1 MADRLGAEQT
11 LKNDPTSRDIR
22 VSRFFSG
29 WSCRAGMADC
39 RAKNRVSRP
48 LRKFLRRSLDNVER
62 SVMSQ
67 TANSQPPQIKSRI
80 GAILRATSGNFLEQ
94 FDFFLFGF
102 YASYIAKAFFPSEN
116 ETAALLNT
124 FGVFW
129 LGALMRPVGAIVLG
143 AYIDRIGRRL
153 GLIVTLAIMA
163 AGTVIITICPTY
175 ASIGVAAPVI
185 VLIGRLLQGFSAG
198 VELGGV
204 SVYLS
209 EIATPGNKGF
219 YTSFQSSSQQV
230 AIFVAAII
238 GYALN
243 ELVTGDSFAFLAGIE
258 FAKWRIPFFIG
269 CLIIPF
275 IFFLRRTLEETPEF
289 LAMKKHPSTSE
300 VFSSAAVTGKII
312 VLGMMMA
319 VLTTTTFY
327 FVTVYTPTFGKS
339 VLKLSS
345 QDALLVTLLVAVTNF
360 IWNPVGGAVSYRLG
374 RKPVLLAIACLSL
387 VTAYPA
393 LHWLVAAPTFGKML
407 AVEMMFSFYF
417 GVYSG
422 TMLGALVEVV
432 PAHVRTTCF
441 SLAFALAAGLFGTFT
456 PFAST
461 WLIDHTGDKASPG
474 FWLMCAATL
483 GIVAALVIYRGGK
496 TIATRDVVPA

>member
-1 MADRLGAEQT
+1 
-11 LKNDPTSRDIR
+11 
-22 VSRFFSG
+22 
-29 WSCRAGMADC
+29 
-39 RAKNRVSRP
+39 
-48 LRKFLRRSLDNVER
+48 
-62 SVMSQ
+62 MSQ
-67 TANSQPPQIKSRI
+67 PAGSETPQIKSRI

-102 YASYIAKAFFPSEN
+102 YAPYIAKAFFPSED

-129 LGALMRPVGAIVLG
+129 LGALMRPIGAIVLG

-163 AGTVIITICPTY
+163 AGTVVITICPTY
-175 ASIGVAAPVI
+175 ATIGVAAPVI

-209 EIATPGNKGF
+209 EIATPGNRGF

-238 GYALN
+238 GYVLN
-243 ELVTGDSFAFLAGIE
+243 ESMPASTIAAWG
-258 FAKWRIPFFIG
+258 WRIPFFVG
-269 CLIIPF
+269 CLIIPV
-275 IFFLRRTLEETPEF
+275 IFVLRRTLEETPEF
-289 LAMKKHPSTSE
+289 LAMKKHPTTSE
-300 VFSSAAVTGKII
+300 VFASAAVNWRII
-312 VLGMMMA
+312 LLGMMLAAM
-319 VLTTTTFY
+319 TTVTFY
-327 FVTVYTPTFGKS
+327 FVTVFTPSFGKE
-339 VLKLSS
+339 LHLPA

-360 IWNPVGGAVSYRLG
+360 IWNPVGGALSDRIG
-374 RKPVLLAIACLSL
+374 RKPVLMAITALSF

-393 LHWLVAAPTFGKML
+393 LLWLTAAPTFGKL
-407 AVEMMFSFYF
+407 LVVGMMFSLYF

-432 PAHVRTTCF
+432 PRHVRTTCF
-441 SLAFALAAGLFGTFT
+441 SLAFALAAALFGTFT
-456 PFAST
+456 PFAALKLT
-461 WLIDHTGDKASPG
+461 AITGDKASPG
-474 FWLMCAATL
+474 FWLMCAAAS
-483 GIVAALVIYRGGK
+483 GFIAAVVIYRSG
-496 TIATRDVVPA
+496 AVEAREQAVAAQQA

>member
-1 MADRLGAEQT
+1 
-11 LKNDPTSRDIR
+11 
-22 VSRFFSG
+22 
-29 WSCRAGMADC
+29 
-39 RAKNRVSRP
+39 
-48 LRKFLRRSLDNVER
+48 
-62 SVMSQ
+62 MSQ
-67 TANSQPPQIKSRI
+67 TATQGTPQIKSRI

-102 YASYIAKAFFPSEN
+102 YASAIAKAFFPSEN

-143 AYIDRIGRRL
+143 AYIDRIGRRQ

-163 AGTVIITICPTY
+163 AGTVVIAFCPSYATIG
-175 ASIGVAAPVI
+175 IAAPVI
-185 VLIGRLLQGFSAG
+185 VLLGRLLQGFSAG

-209 EIATPGNKGF
+209 EIATPGNRGF

-230 AIFVAAII
+230 AIFVASILGFILSETMPA
-238 GYALN
+238 AT
-243 ELVTGDSFAFLAGIE
+243 VTAWG
-258 FAKWRIPFFIG
+258 WRIPFFVG
-269 CLIIPF
+269 CMIIPL
-275 IFFLRRTLEETPEF
+275 IFLLRRTLEETPAF
-289 LAMKKHPSTSE
+289 LAMKKHPTASE
-300 VFSSAAVTGKII
+300 VFASAVANWRI
-312 VLGMMMA
+312 VILGMMIA

-327 FVTVYTPTFGKS
+327 FVTVYTPTFGKT
-339 VLKLSS
+339 VLKLST

-360 IWNPVGGAVSYRLG
+360 IWNPVGGALSDRIG
-374 RKPVLLAIACLSL
+374 RKPVLLTIATLSL
-387 VTAYPA
+387 LTAYPA
-393 LHWLVAAPTFGKML
+393 LHWLVADPSFGKLL

-422 TMLGALVEVV
+422 TMLGALVEIV

-441 SLAFALAAGLFGTFT
+441 SLAFALAAALFGTFT

-461 WLIDHTGDKASPG
+461 ILIDKTGDKASPG
-474 FWLMCAATL
+474 FWLMFGASL
-483 GIVAALVIYRGGK
+483 GIIAALTVYRGGK
-496 TIATRDVVPA
+496 TIAVQDAVTA

>member
-1 MADRLGAEQT
+1 MQ
-11 LKNDPTSRDIR
+11 PTS
-22 VSRFFSG
+22 
-29 WSCRAGMADC
+29 M
-39 RAKNRVSRP
+39 
-48 LRKFLRRSLDNVER
+48 
-62 SVMSQ
+62 
-67 TANSQPPQIKSRI
+67 SQPPAIKSRI

-102 YASYIAKAFFPSEN
+102 YAPAIAKAFFPAEN
-116 ETAALLNT
+116 ETAALLNA

-143 AYIDRIGRRL
+143 AYIDRIGRRK
-153 GLIVTLAIMA
+153 GLIVTLGIMA
-163 AGTVIITICPTY
+163 IGTVVIAVCPSY
-175 ASIGVAAPVI
+175 ATIGVAAPII
-185 VLIGRLLQGFSAG
+185 VLLARLLQGFSAG

-204 SVYLS
+204 SVYLA
-209 EIATPGNKGF
+209 EISTPGNRGF

-230 AIFVAAII
+230 AIFVASILGFVLSEMMPADTVAAW
-238 GYALN
+238 G
-243 ELVTGDSFAFLAGIE
+243 
-258 FAKWRIPFFIG
+258 WRIPFFVG

-275 IFFLRRTLEETPEF
+275 IFVLRRSLEETPVF
-289 LAMKKHPSTSE
+289 LAMKTHPSASE
-300 VFSSAAVTGKII
+300 VFASALANWRIV

-327 FVTVYTPTFGKS
+327 FVTVYTPTFGKN
-339 VLKLSS
+339 VLKLST

-360 IWNPVGGAVSYRLG
+360 IWNPVGGALSDRIG

-393 LHWLVAAPTFGKML
+393 LHWLIVAPTFGKML

-461 WLIDHTGDKASPG
+461 WLIQTTGDKASPG
-474 FWLMCAATL
+474 YWLMCAAVL
-483 GIVAALVIYRGGK
+483 GIVAALAIYRGGR
-496 TIATRDVVPA
+496 TIETREAVAA

>member
-1 MADRLGAEQT
+1 
-11 LKNDPTSRDIR
+11 
-22 VSRFFSG
+22 
-29 WSCRAGMADC
+29 
-39 RAKNRVSRP
+39 
-48 LRKFLRRSLDNVER
+48 
-62 SVMSQ
+62 MSQ
-67 TANSQPPQIKSRI
+67 LSTSQPPQIKSRV

-102 YASYIAKAFFPSEN
+102 YASAIAKAFFPAEN
-116 ETAALLNT
+116 DAAALLNT

-143 AYIDRIGRRL
+143 AYIDKIGRRL
-153 GLIVTLAIMA
+153 GLIVTLGIMA
-163 AGTVIITICPTY
+163 IGTVVIAFCPTY
-175 ASIGVAAPVI
+175 ASIGVAAPII
-185 VLIGRLLQGFSAG
+185 VLAGRLLQGFSAG

-209 EIATPGNKGF
+209 EIATPGNRGF

-230 AIFVAAII
+230 AIFVAALL
-238 GYALN
+238 GFGLS
-243 ELVTGDSFAFLAGIE
+243 ELMPAATVAEWG
-258 FAKWRIPFFIG
+258 WRIPFFIG

-275 IFFLRRTLEETPEF
+275 IFVLRRTLEETPAF
-289 LAMKKHPSTSE
+289 LAMKKHPTTAE
-300 VFSSAAVTGKII
+300 VFASAAANWRI
-312 VLGMMMA
+312 VLLGMLMA
-319 VLTTTTFY
+319 TLTTVTFY
-327 FVTVYTPTFGKS
+327 FVTVYTPTFGKT

-345 QDALLVTLLVAVTNF
+345 HDSLLVTLMVAVTNF
-360 IWNPVGGAVSYRLG
+360 IWNPVGGALSDRIG
-374 RKPVLLAIACLSL
+374 RKPVLLTIAILSL

-393 LHWLVAAPTFGKML
+393 LHWLIAAPTFGKML

-461 WLIDHTGDKASPG
+461 WLIQHTGDKASPG
-474 FWLMCAATL
+474 YWLMCAAAC
-483 GIVAALVIYRGGK
+483 GIVAALAIYRGGS

>member
-1 MADRLGAEQT
+1 
-11 LKNDPTSRDIR
+11 
-22 VSRFFSG
+22 
-29 WSCRAGMADC
+29 
-39 RAKNRVSRP
+39 
-48 LRKFLRRSLDNVER
+48 
-62 SVMSQ
+62 MSQ
-67 TANSQPPQIKSRI
+67 TTTSQPPQIKSRI

-102 YASYIAKAFFPSEN
+102 YATYIAKAFFPSEN
-116 ETAALLNT
+116 GTAALLNT

-163 AGTVIITICPTY
+163 AGTVVITICPTY
-175 ASIGVAAPVI
+175 ATIGVAAPVI

-238 GYALN
+238 GFALN
-243 ELVTGDSFAFLAGIE
+243 ALMPQATIAEIG
-258 FAKWRIPFFIG
+258 WRIPFLIG

-275 IFFLRRTLEETPEF
+275 IFVLRRSLEETPAF
-289 LAMKKHPSTSE
+289 LAMKKHPTTSE
-300 VFSSAAVTGKII
+300 VFASAAINWRII
-312 VLGMMMA
+312 LLGMMLAAM
-319 VLTTTTFY
+319 TTVTFY
-327 FVTVYTPTFGKS
+327 FVTVYTPTFGKN
-339 VLKLSS
+339 VLKLTA
-345 QDALLVTLLVAVTNF
+345 QDSLLVTLMVAVTNF
-360 IWNPVGGAVSYRLG
+360 IWNPVGGAVSDRIG
-374 RKPVLLAIACLSL
+374 RKPVLLAIAGLSL

-393 LHWLVAAPTFGKML
+393 LAWLTADPSFGKML
-407 AVEMMFSFYF
+407 AVELMFSFYF
-417 GVYSG
+417 GTYSG

-441 SLAFALAAGLFGTFT
+441 SLAFALAAALFGTFT
-456 PFAST
+456 PFAAT
-461 WLIDHTGDKASPG
+461 WLIAETGNRASPAY
-474 FWLMCAATL
+474 WLMCAAAS
-483 GIVAALVIYRGGK
+483 GIIAALAIYRTG
-496 TIATRDVVPA
+496 AAEARAALAAQH

>member
-1 MADRLGAEQT
+1 
-11 LKNDPTSRDIR
+11 
-22 VSRFFSG
+22 
-29 WSCRAGMADC
+29 MADC
-39 RAKNRVSRP
+39 GIKKSNLSAGEKS
-48 LRKFLRRSLDNVER
+48 LRIGHENGEKFA
-62 SVMSQ
+62 MSE
-67 TANSQPPQIKSRI
+67 TSTSEPPQIKSRL

-143 AYIDRIGRRL
+143 AYIDRIGRRK

-163 AGTVIITICPTY
+163 LGTVTIAVCPTY
-175 ASIGVAAPVI
+175 ATIGVAAPVI

-209 EIATPGNKGF
+209 EIATPGNRGF
-219 YTSFQSSSQQV
+219 YTSFQSASQQV

-238 GYALN
+238 GFVLSEMMPAATVA
-243 ELVTGDSFAFLAGIE
+243 EWG
-258 FAKWRIPFFIG
+258 WRIPFFIG

-300 VFSSAAVTGKII
+300 VFRSAAVNWKII
-312 VLGMMMA
+312 LLGMMLAAM
-319 VLTTTTFY
+319 TTVTFY
-327 FVTVYTPTFGKS
+327 FVTVYTPTFGKT

-360 IWNPVGGAVSYRLG
+360 IWNPVGGALSDRIG
-374 RKPVLLAIACLSL
+374 RKPVLMAIAGLSF

-393 LHWLVAAPTFGKML
+393 LLWLTAAPTFGKML
-407 AVEMMFSFYF
+407 AVELMFSLYF

-422 TMLGALVEVV
+422 TMLGALVEIV
-432 PAHVRTTCF
+432 PKHVRTTCF
-441 SLAFALAAGLFGTFT
+441 SLAFALAAALFGTFT
-456 PFAST
+456 PFAAT
-461 WLIDHTGDKASPG
+461 TLIAMTSDRASPG
-474 FWLMCAATL
+474 YWLMCAAAS
-483 GIVAALVIYRGGK
+483 GFIAAVVIYRSGA
-496 TIATRDVVPA
+496 IEAREQAVAAQQA

>member
-1 MADRLGAEQT
+1 
-11 LKNDPTSRDIR
+11 
-22 VSRFFSG
+22 
-29 WSCRAGMADC
+29 
-39 RAKNRVSRP
+39 
-48 LRKFLRRSLDNVER
+48 
-62 SVMSQ
+62 MSQ
-67 TANSQPPQIKSRI
+67 SPDSSPPQLKSRI
-80 GAILRATSGNFLEQ
+80 GAILRSTSGNFLEQ

-102 YASYIAKAFFPSEN
+102 YAPSIAKAFFPSQD

-143 AYIDRIGRRL
+143 AYIDRIGRRK

-163 AGTVIITICPTY
+163 IGTVTIAVCPTY
-175 ASIGVAAPVI
+175 ATIGVAAPAI

-204 SVYLS
+204 SVYLA
-209 EIATPGNKGF
+209 EIATPGNRGF

-230 AIFVAAII
+230 AIFVAALL
-238 GYALN
+238 GFALS
-243 ELVTGDSFAFLAGIE
+243 ELISPATVADWG
-258 FAKWRIPFFIG
+258 WRIPFFVG

-275 IFFLRRTLEETPEF
+275 IFLLRRTLEETPEF

-300 VFSSAAVTGKII
+300 VFSSAAVNWRII

-327 FVTVYTPTFGKS
+327 FVTVYTPTFGKN

-360 IWNPVGGAVSYRLG
+360 IWNPVGGALSDRVG
-374 RKPVLLAIACLSL
+374 RKPVLLTIACLSL
-387 VTAYPA
+387 LTAYPA

-432 PAHVRTTCF
+432 PQHVRTTCF

-474 FWLMCAATL
+474 FWLMFAAVL
-483 GIVAALVIYRGGK
+483 GIVAALTIYRGGK
-496 TIATRDVVPA
+496 AMATQKVATA